1 MHSVF
6 AALLLLLIAVDPAD
20 ARVLEGHTMSPK
32 TMTPTAPKTPT
43 SPKTPKTPKT
53 PLSYYP
59 NGAPS
64 CPCIDV
70 SVTLGPLAC
79 ASDGSDAGGIDG
91 ADNCW
96 PDNWGSDQCINWALS
111 LDDVKD
117 TKCYEE
123 GGVVPI
129 SPPPSGCFGLWCY
142 VDPAACDIKDG
153 GLPSDQ
159 FVDSGLFYSWTTCG
173 NDIK

>member
-6 AALLLLLIAVDPAD
+6 AALLLLLIAVDPAN
-20 ARVLEGHTMSPK
+20 ARHSTSSSSSSSTM
-32 TMTPTAPKTPT
+32 
-43 SPKTPKTPKT
+43 TPKTPKT

-64 CPCIDV
+64 CPCINV
-70 SVTLGPLAC
+70 SEDMVNLKC

-91 ADNCW
+91 APDCW
-96 PDNWGSDQCINWALS
+96 PDNFGSDQCINWSLS

-117 TKCYEE
+117 TTCFD
-123 GGVVPI
+123 GVVPI
-129 SPPPSGCFGLWCY
+129 SPPPRGCFGLWCY

-153 GLPSDQ
+153 GLPSEQ
-159 FVDSGLFYSWTTCG
+159 FPDSGLFWSKTTCG
-173 NDIK
+173 NDYK